1 MLRLYDNHLSGNG
14 YKPRLLLAHLGRTY
28 ERIEVDILKGET
40 RTPEFLARNRNGRIP
55 VLELDGGMCIAESNA
70 ILFYLA
76 EGSRFLPFD
85 TLSRAVTLQWLFFEQ
100 YSHEPFIAVVRHW
113 IQHVEMTDAQRAQ
126 LADKQESGRAALS
139 VMEGHLR
146 ESDWF
151 GGNSMNIADIALY
164 AYTHVA
170 DEGEFDLAGYPA
182 VSDWLDRVADQPG
195 HVPMNPAPEGVVEP
209 ADDRSPSVLEMS
221 RGDG

>member
-14 YKPRLLLAHLGRTY
+14 YKPRLLLAHLGRIY

-55 VLELDGGMCIAESNA
+55 VLELQDGTCIAESNA

-100 YSHEPFIAVVRHW
+100 YSHEPFIAVARHW
-113 IQHVEMTDAQRAQ
+113 IQHVEMTEAQRAR
-126 LADKQESGRAALS
+126 LADKQEGGRAALS
-139 VMEGHLR
+139 VMEGQLR

-170 DEGEFDLAGYPA
+170 DEGGFDLADYPA
-182 VSDWLDRVADQPG
+182 VSDWLDRVARQPG
-195 HVPMNPAPEGVVEP
+195 HVPMNPAPEGVVEH
-209 ADDRSPSVLEMS
+209 ADDQPRAAVHATS
-221 RGDG
+221 